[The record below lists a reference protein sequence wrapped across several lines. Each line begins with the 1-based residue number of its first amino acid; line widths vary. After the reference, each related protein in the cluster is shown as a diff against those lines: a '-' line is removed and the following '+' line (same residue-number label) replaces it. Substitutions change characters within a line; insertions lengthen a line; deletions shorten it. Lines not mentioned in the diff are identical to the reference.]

1 MNPRPTWFRSQ
12 ANSISVS
19 NFIPILGVSLEEPVA
34 IVPDR
39 QIDPR
44 SRIPFWKVSRVA
56 EMMKRKGAM
65 VNIARMRLHGRL
77 RQDILVGHLTA
88 FDREYPVDIFVE

>member
-34 IVPDR
+34 IVP
-39 QIDPR
+39 
-44 SRIPFWKVSRVA
+44 
-56 EMMKRKGAM
+56 
-65 VNIARMRLHGRL
+65 
-77 RQDILVGHLTA
+77 
-88 FDREYPVDIFVE
+88 PVYLFGKSPE